1 MFNQKMKAMIKRK
14 AIIGVASAALLG
26 TFAPSMGYVAQ
37 AQDLEVDAEASITV
51 DFETG
56 QILQGKAV
64 DEPLGIAS
72 MSKMIVEYILFEE
85 IEAGNISWE
94 TEVSI
99 SDYAQQI
106 SQNYELSNVPLRSD
120 DTYTIEELYEALAI
134 YSANGATIAI
144 AEAIAGSEPAFVDR
158 MKETVESFGITDAYL
173 VNSTGLNNEDL
184 QGNIYPDSAETDEN
198 MMSARSSAIL
208 ANRLLNDYPEVLEV
222 ASVPTKTFR
231 EGSSADEVEMIN
243 WNWMLPGLIN
253 ERENVDG
260 LKTGTTIFAGATFT
274 GTAEEDGR
282 RLITVVLNS
291 GDDKTTRFVETDK
304 MLDFGFEKWAKQEV
318 TENWDTGLEYE
329 PLAVSNGKEDT
340 VDFEPSETL
349 EMLVQLGDN
358 VEENLNYSIVW
369 NPDIVTEEGTVEAP
383 VADGME
389 LGELVIEYSG
399 NELGYLDEEKVTSV
413 PLVAT
418 EAVDKAGFFGQAWN
432 WMVSFFD
439 SIASRF

>member
-1 MFNQKMKAMIKRK
+1 MKAMIKRK

-26 TFAPSMGYVAQ
+26 TFAPSVGYVAQ

>member
-1 MFNQKMKAMIKRK
+1 MKTRIKRK
-14 AIIGVASAALLG
+14 AIVGTASAALLG
-26 TFAPSMGYVAQ
+26 AFTPGMGYTAQ
-37 AQDLEVDAEASITV
+37 AQGIEVDAEASITV

-56 QILQGKAV
+56 QILQGKAI

-72 MSKMIVEYILFEE
+72 MSKMMVEYILFEE

-99 SDYAQQI
+99 SDYAQQV
-106 SQNYELSNVPLRSD
+106 SQNYELSNVPLRGE

-144 AEAIAGSEPAFVDR
+144 AEAISGSEPAFVDR
-158 MKETVESFGITDAYL
+158 MRETVESFGIKDAYL
-173 VNSTGLNNEDL
+173 VNATGLNNEDL
-184 QGNIYPDSAETDEN
+184 QGNIYPGSTETEEN
-198 MMSARSSAIL
+198 VMSARSAAIL

-222 ASVPTKTFR
+222 ASVPTRTFR
-231 EGSSADEVEMIN
+231 EGSELDEVEMIN

-260 LKTGTTIFAGATFT
+260 LKTGTTTFAGSTFT

-304 MLDFGFEKWAKQEV
+304 MLDYGFEKWKKQEV
-318 TENWDTGLEYE
+318 TENWDTILEYE
-329 PLAVSNGKEDT
+329 PLDVSNGKKDT
-340 VDFEPSETL
+340 VNFEPSETL
-349 EMLVQLGDN
+349 EMLIKLGDN
-358 VEENLNYSIVW
+358 VEKDLNYSIVW
-369 NPDIVTEEGTVEAP
+369 NPDIITEEGTIEAP

-399 NELGYLDEEKVTSV
+399 NELGYLDEEKVASV

-418 EAVDKAGFFGQAWN
+418 EAVDRSGFFGQAWN
-432 WMVSFFD
+432 WMVSFFN
-439 SIASRF
+439 SITSRF

>member
-1 MFNQKMKAMIKRK
+1 MKAMIKRK

-26 TFAPSMGYVAQ
+26 TFAPNMGYVAQ

>member
-1 MFNQKMKAMIKRK
+1 MKAMIKRK